1 MTQIWPG
8 FGVAP
13 VPTVESIICKPEAVV
28 MVFPVVWAA
37 APDGAAKRKTPA
49 APAATAKAMER
60 LRNRKRRIISAS
72 FLTERESAHAQSVPS
87 ISQRAAVLA
96 RIGTA
101 GQRALVPVDPDRLT
115 ATERRDHAGGL
126 MPELLQA
133 LDDRGGHA
141 VLELIDIFIMQAARH
156 IDRLLDV
163 ATVVEHVGQHMRLP
177 DRLVLP
183 AHHAERHDRP
193 AGLGDK

>member
-28 MVFPVVWAA
+28 MVFPAVWAA

-60 LRNRKRRIISAS
+60 LRNRKRRIFSCLGRRSRARKIV
-72 FLTERESAHAQSVPS
+72 RS

-115 ATERRDHAGGL
+115 AAERRDHAGGL

-133 LDDRGGHA
+133 VDDRGGHA

-177 DRLVLP
+177 DRLILP
-183 AHHAERHDRP
+183 AHHAERHQCP
-193 AGLGDK
+193 ARLGDK